1 MIGTVAAAGPLRVP
15 PALTPLNRSFW
26 TGGAEGRLLVHRC
39 RDCGT
44 WLHPAPEV
52 CRVCL
57 SRAVGPEP
65 ASGRGTVAAFT
76 VNHQQWNPA
85 GTVEPY
91 VIAMVELP
99 EQAALRLITNVVGC
113 RPGDVHI
120 GMAVRVRFEPLDD
133 VWLPLFEPDV

>member
-1 MIGTVAAAGPLRVP
+1 MIGTVTTVGPLRVP
-15 PALTPLNRSFW
+15 PMLTPLNRSFW
-26 TGGAEGRLLVHRC
+26 TGGEHGRLLIHRC
-39 RDCGT
+39 ADCRT

-57 SRAVGPEP
+57 SREVRPEE
-65 ASGRGTVAAFT
+65 ACGRGTVAAFT

-91 VIAMVELP
+91 VIAMVELA
-99 EQAALRLITNVVGC
+99 EQEALRLITNVLA
-113 RPGDVHI
+113 PPADVHI
-120 GMAVRVRFEPLDD
+120 GMPVRVRFEPLDD